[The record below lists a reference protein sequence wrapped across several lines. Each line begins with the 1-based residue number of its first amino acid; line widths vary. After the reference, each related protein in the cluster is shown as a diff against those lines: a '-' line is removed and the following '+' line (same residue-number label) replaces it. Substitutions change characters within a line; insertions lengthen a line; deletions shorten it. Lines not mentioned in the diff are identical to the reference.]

1 MKITIN
7 GIEATISVVSTG
19 NRGRD
24 IQAAAVAYCRENG
37 IEWKSAEVFA
47 DHGERGRCYT
57 KSPGY
62 SQMVAHG

>member
-7 GIEATISVVSTG
+7 GIEASISVTDTG

-24 IQAAAVAYCRENG
+24 IQAAAVAFCRENG
-37 IEWKSAEVFA
+37 IDWKAAEVFA
-47 DHGERGRCYT
+47 QHGERGRCYT
-57 KSPGY
+57 KASGY